1 MSSVDKVIEELY
13 PEYASRKNTKNK
25 PAAAKG
31 PKKEPEAQPMKP
43 TKARPEP
50 GKVKTVKT
58 AKTVKAVKAEKQ
70 ASLPDPMPP
79 PPKLAKRRRV
89 KDAGSLKSM
98 YTLSVVGSISLG
110 GYPLQPGE
118 KLVLVK
124 LTPIHMAKG
133 AL

>member
-13 PEYASRKNTKNK
+13 PEYASRKKPKNK

-50 GKVKTVKT
+50 SK

-98 YTLSVVGSISLG
+98 YTLSVVGSINLG

>member
-13 PEYASRKNTKNK
+13 PEYASRKKTKNK

-50 GKVKTVKT
+50 NKVKTV
-58 AKTVKAVKAEKQ
+58 KTVKAVKAEKQ

-79 PPKLAKRRRV
+79 PPKLAKRRRA

-98 YTLSVVGSISLG
+98 YTMSVVGSISLG

-124 LTPIHMAKG
+124 LTPIHMTRG

>member
-13 PEYASRKNTKNK
+13 PEYASRKKAKNK

-43 TKARPEP
+43 MKDRPEP
-50 GKVKTVKT
+50 RKVKSVKTVK
-58 AKTVKAVKAEKQ
+58 AERQ

-79 PPKLAKRRRV
+79 PPKLAKRRRA
-89 KDAGSLKSM
+89 KDAGSLRSM
-98 YTLSVVGSISLG
+98 YTMSVVGSIVLG
-110 GYPLQPGE
+110 GYQLQPGE

-124 LTPIHMAKG
+124 LTPIHMTKG

>member
-13 PEYASRKNTKNK
+13 PEYASRKKTKNK

-31 PKKEPEAQPMKP
+31 PKKEPEVQPMKP

-50 GKVKTVKT
+50 SKVKTVR
-58 AKTVKAVKAEKQ
+58 AVRAVKAEKQ

-79 PPKLAKRRRV
+79 PPKLAKRRRA

-133 AL
+133 AI